1 MRIRL
6 IGTPAEVQLA
16 LIRLQQ
22 AFSEVTA
29 TAPRPC
35 RRDGQL
41 VRVYATCKF

>member
-16 LIRLQQ
+16 LHRLRC

-29 TAPRPC
+29 SDPRPC
-35 RRDGQL
+35 RRDGAL
-41 VRVYATCKF
+41 VRVYVRTRF